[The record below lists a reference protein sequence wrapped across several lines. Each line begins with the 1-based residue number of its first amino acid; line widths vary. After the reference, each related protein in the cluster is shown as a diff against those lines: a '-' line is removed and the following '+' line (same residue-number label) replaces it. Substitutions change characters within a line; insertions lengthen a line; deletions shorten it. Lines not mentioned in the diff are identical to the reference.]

1 VENTIVDAAGVFVVR
16 CCQVAVTAT
25 DSAAAVGKPSVAVA
39 PSSSSSVVVVAADRA
54 VVVVVVADKA
64 SAAVLLNCC

>member
-1 VENTIVDAAGVFVVR
+1 MENTIVDAAGVFVVR

-54 VVVVVVADKA
+54 VVVVVADKS

>member
-54 VVVVVVADKA
+54 VVVVVADKS